1 MNAATQDESTIFE
14 LKPAY
19 RARLGLLVWGVLLLP
34 VVGLGLFLL
43 ARAWY
48 LVASTRYRLTTQR
61 LFAETGLIAKNLEEV
76 ELFRV
81 KDVTLRQ
88 GVLDRLLGVGDGDG
102 AVDRRH
108 GPGTGTGRDPR
119 SAGRERGAPHRL
131 PGGAPARRPADRRIH
146 RLVAPSS
153 CFGLVRRGACG
164 PEFGIEIP
172 AGAVAEARPRRWPG
186 FFRVSE
192 NA

>member
-19 RARLGLLVWGVLLLP
+19 RAYLGLLVWGVLLAP
-34 VVGLGLFLL
+34 VGVGLILL

-61 LFAETGLIAKNLEEV
+61 LFAQTGLIAKHLEEV

-88 GVLDRLLGVGDGDG
+88 GVLDRLLGVGTVTVLSTDDTAPELELAGI
-102 AVDRRH
+102 
-108 GPGTGTGRDPR
+108 RDPLAAKEALR
-119 SAGRERGAPHRL
+119 TAFRAARQREGLRTAEF
-131 PGGAPARRPADRRIH
+131 I
-146 RLVAPSS
+146 PS
-153 CFGLVRRGACG
+153 
-164 PEFGIEIP
+164 
-172 AGAVAEARPRRWPG
+172 
-186 FFRVSE
+186 
-192 NA
+192 

>member
-88 GVLDRLLGVGDGDG
+88 GVLDRLLGVGTVTVLSTDDTAPELELAGI
-102 AVDRRH
+102 
-108 GPGTGTGRDPR
+108 RDPLAAKEALR
-119 SAGRERGAPHRL
+119 TAFRAARQRE
-131 PGGAPARRPADRRIH
+131 
-146 RLVAPSS
+146 
-153 CFGLVRRGACG
+153 GLRTG
-164 PEFGIEIP
+164 EFI
-172 AGAVAEARPRRWPG
+172 A
-186 FFRVSE
+186 S
-192 NA
+192 